1 MLDSVITLQR
11 LSEQARASI
20 EAQFSKYLDKRS
32 ALLPALWIAQRE
44 VGYLPE
50 TALLDVAAILDL
62 SPVQVYEVATF
73 YTMYNLS
80 PVGKYHIQFC
90 KTLSC
95 ALVGAGSLIEHL
107 KQRLGIEVGAVTN
120 DGLFSLKL
128 VECLAACG
136 SGPAMQIN
144 DDYYE
149 YLTREKIDRILDDL
163 RVMGQSPLT
172 SGPYKIPIL
181 NT

>member
-1 MLDSVITLQR
+1 MGALKL
-11 LSEQARASI
+11 LSEQARAAI
-20 EAQFSKYLDKRS
+20 EAEFSKYPDKRS
-32 ALLPALWIAQRE
+32 VLLPALWIAQDE

-50 TALLDVAAILDL
+50 AALLEVAAILDI

-80 PVGKYHIQFC
+80 PVGRYHIQFC

-95 ALVGAGSLIEHL
+95 VLVGAGPLIEHL
-107 KQRLGIEVGAVTN
+107 KKRLQIEVGEVTP

-144 DDYYE
+144 ADYYE
-149 YLTREKIDRILDDL
+149 YLTLGKIDQILDDL
-163 RVMGQSPLT
+163 KNKGQSPLA
-172 SGPYKIPIL
+172 SGPYRIPL
-181 NT
+181 EVVS